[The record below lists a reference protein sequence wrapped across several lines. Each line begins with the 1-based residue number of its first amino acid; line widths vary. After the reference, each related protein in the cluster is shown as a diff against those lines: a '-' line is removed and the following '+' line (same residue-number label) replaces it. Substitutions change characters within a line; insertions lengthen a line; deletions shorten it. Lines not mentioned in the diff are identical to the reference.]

1 MNEAIFPE
9 LMLLLYSVAAGVLS
23 FFGYDLLL
31 VLRVFLG
38 KHTVLEKITDVLYW
52 LAASVLVFSMIHVK
66 NSGVIRGYSVVGM
79 LCGMLVYR
87 LIAGEKIVNATRR
100 RVDKCRNWWKK
111 HLEPIQKKKKE
122 LQNQRKQSKL
132 KRKEQR
138 AEEKQ
143 KRRQKQKEL
152 QSERNERK
160 AREKQEKQRKRDE
173 VEKADAKKEK

>member
-111 HLEPIQKKKKE
+111 HLEPLQKKKKE
-122 LQNQRKQSKL
+122 LQNQRKQSKM

-138 AEEKQ
+138 AVEKL
-143 KRRQKQKEL
+143 KRQQGRKEL

-160 AREKQEKQRKRDE
+160 ARKKQRKREE
-173 VEKADAKKEK
+173 VEKADAKKEE